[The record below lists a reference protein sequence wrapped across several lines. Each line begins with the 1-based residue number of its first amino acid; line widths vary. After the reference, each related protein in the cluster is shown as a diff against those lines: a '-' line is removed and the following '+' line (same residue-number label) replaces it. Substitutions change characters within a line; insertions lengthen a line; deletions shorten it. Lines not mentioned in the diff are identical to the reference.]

1 MNTAYISAKATE
13 NEIKLQGTIYASK
26 NLMGIVNIGGSYD
39 SYKGE
44 YNVVPARREQ
54 VLETQNKLLKENI
67 TIIEIPY
74 SEVSNLGG
82 GNTFYIARE

>member
-1 MNTAYISAKATE
+1 MNTAYLSAKATE
-13 NEIKLQGTIYASK
+13 NEIKLQGTIYANK
-26 NLMGIVNIGGSYD
+26 TLMGTVNIGGSFD

-44 YNVVPARREQ
+44 YEVVPARREQ

-67 TIIEIPY
+67 TIVEIPY
-74 SEVSNLGG
+74 AEVSNISG